1 MYLKDIIRGEMIMNT
16 TENTKEIEEELLVND
31 LEDMSYSVN
40 NYLIYG

>member
-1 MYLKDIIRGEMIMNT
+1 MNT
-16 TENTKEIEEELLVND
+16 TENTKEIEEELFVND

>member
-1 MYLKDIIRGEMIMNT
+1 MNT
-16 TENTKEIEEELLVND
+16 TENTKEIEEELLVSD

>member
-1 MYLKDIIRGEMIMNT
+1 MNT

-40 NYLIYG
+40 INMTS

>member
-1 MYLKDIIRGEMIMNT
+1 MNT

-40 NYLIYG
+40 NYLIYGKRKILLRCP

>member
-1 MYLKDIIRGEMIMNT
+1 MIMNT

-40 NYLIYG
+40 N

>member
-1 MYLKDIIRGEMIMNT
+1 MNT

-40 NYLIYG
+40 NYLIFPL

>member
-1 MYLKDIIRGEMIMNT
+1 MNT

-40 NYLIYG
+40 SVC

>member
-1 MYLKDIIRGEMIMNT
+1 MNT

-40 NYLIYG
+40 NYLIYGWSYVKI